1 MTGSRTWRALVAV
14 LILSSAAAAHA
25 AGKTHAVRIE
35 GMKFVPERVEV
46 AAGDTIVWTN
56 QDIVPH
62 TVTAAEAKVE
72 SGELQT
78 GKSFKFVARKKGEMS
93 YICRLHPVMKGVLI
107 VK

>member
-1 MTGSRTWRALVAV
+1 MKVAV
-14 LILSSAAAAHA
+14 RAVLAAALLSGAAAAHA

-56 QDIVPH
+56 KDIVPH
-62 TVTAAEAKVE
+62 SVTAEQAKVE

-93 YICRLHPVMKGVLI
+93 YICRVHPVMKGVVV

>member
-1 MTGSRTWRALVAV
+1 MNVALRAV
-14 LILSSAAAAHA
+14 LAAALLVGAAAADA

-56 QDIVPH
+56 KDIVPH

-72 SGELQT
+72 SGDLET
-78 GKSFKFVARKKGEMS
+78 GKGFKFVARKKGEMS
-93 YICRLHPVMKGVLI
+93 YICRLHPVMHGVVV

>member
-1 MTGSRTWRALVAV
+1 MRSALRAV
-14 LILSSAAAAHA
+14 LAAALLMGGVAAHA
-25 AGKTHAVRIE
+25 AGTTHAVRIE

-56 QDIVPH
+56 KDIVPH
-62 TVTAAEAKVE
+62 SVTAAEAKVE

-78 GKSFKFVARKKGEMS
+78 GKSFKLVARKKGEMS
-93 YICRLHPVMKGVLI
+93 YICRLHPVMHGVVV